1 MKSYDVYSYGV
12 VSAST
17 LYSIRDSFPAP
28 EGYGEVLSV
37 RHMVGGEATNSA
49 IVLSR
54 LGVGVKLDGSWLGAD
69 NSGRRTKATL
79 SEYEVDT
86 TRLPLING
94 HETVQE
100 VVFAAEDTRTIF
112 GTYGRLLRQGAWN
125 MPLEYDIKQA
135 KVVSLDPFFPEPA
148 TRVAEVASAAQIPI
162 VTVDCRHDDPLLNL
176 VSAVIV
182 AESFIREN
190 YPDQDVEA
198 LSRQYREAAKGLVVF
213 TFGSA
218 GIWYADAGDSL
229 KNREASVVE
238 AVDTSGGGDAF
249 RAGIVYGYL
258 NDWETDEMIEFAA
271 AVAALV
277 CATSPGVLNA
287 PTISEVVE
295 FLKLEQA

>member
-12 VSAST
+12 VTAST
-17 LYSIRDSFPAP
+17 LYSIRDAFPAA
-28 EGYGEVLSV
+28 EGYGEILSV
-37 RHMVGGEATNSA
+37 RHMVGGEATNSS

-69 NSGRRTKATL
+69 NSGRRTKTTL
-79 SEYEVDT
+79 SEYEIDT

-100 VVFAAEDTRTIF
+100 VVFAADNTRTIF
-112 GTYGRLLRQGAWN
+112 ATYGRLLQQAAWN

-135 KVVSLDPFFPEPA
+135 KVISLDPFFKEPA
-148 TRVAEVASAAQIPI
+148 VRVAEVATAAGIPI
-162 VTVDCRHDDPLLNL
+162 VTVDCRHDDPLLGG

-190 YPDQDVEA
+190 YPDGDVEA
-198 LSRQYREAAKGLVVF
+198 LFRQYQAAANGLVVF
-213 TFGSA
+213 TFGAA
-218 GIWYADAGDSL
+218 GIWYADPGESL
-229 KNREASVVE
+229 KRRDASVVQ

-258 NDWETDEMIEFAA
+258 NDWETHEMIEFAA

-287 PTISEVVE
+287 PTITEVVE
-295 FLKLEQA
+295 FLKLEQS

>member
-17 LYSIRDSFPAP
+17 LYSIRDDFPAP
-28 EGYGEVLSV
+28 EGYGEILSV
-37 RHMVGGEATNSA
+37 RHMVGGEATNSS

-54 LGVGVKLDGSWLGAD
+54 LGASVKLDGSWLGAD
-69 NSGRRTKATL
+69 NCGRRTKTTL
-79 SEYEVDT
+79 SEFQVDT

-100 VVFAAEDTRTIF
+100 AVFAADGTRTIF
-112 GTYGRLLRQGAWN
+112 GTYGRLLQQAAWN
-125 MPLEYDIKQA
+125 MPLEYDITQA
-135 KVVSLDPFFPEPA
+135 KVVSLDPFFPDPA
-148 TRVAEVASAAQIPI
+148 ARIADVASSAGIPI
-162 VTVDCRHDDPLLNL
+162 VTVDCRHDDPLLEL
-176 VSAVIV
+176 VSAVVV

-190 YPDQDVEA
+190 YPDHDVEA
-198 LSRQYREAAKGLVVF
+198 LFRQYRAAAKGLVVF
-213 TFGSA
+213 TFGA
-218 GIWYADAGDSL
+218 NGVWYAESGESL
-229 KNREASVVE
+229 KRREASVVL

-258 NDWETDEMIEFAA
+258 NDWETDETIEFAS

-295 FLKLEQA
+295 FLKLEQI